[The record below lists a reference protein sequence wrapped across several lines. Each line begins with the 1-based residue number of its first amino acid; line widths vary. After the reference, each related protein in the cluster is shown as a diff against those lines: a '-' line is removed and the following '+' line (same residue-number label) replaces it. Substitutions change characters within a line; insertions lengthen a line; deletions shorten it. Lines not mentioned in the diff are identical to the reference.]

1 MFTLVIVFKNGQ
13 KLYIHDVTDY
23 RMSDDSKY
31 FSVIKNGYRQFFNF
45 GEVLYAG
52 REFDLEEK

>member
-23 RMSDDSKY
+23 RMSDNSKY
-31 FSVIKNGYRQFFNF
+31 ISVTKNGYRQFINF
-45 GEVLYAG
+45 DEVLYVG
-52 REFDLEEK
+52 REFDLEKE